1 MSFTSFCFWPV
12 YALIF
17 GVYWLIPVRL
27 QTLRKIWLILVSYLL
42 YLNWKPVFSLALLY
56 VTIVTYLGALI
67 FNRVESRKNALGW
80 FFAILSIAPLLLFK
94 YYNFFNETLTKGLE
108 LLGLHFALPGLNW
121 AIPVGLSFFSFQ
133 AVGYM
138 LDVYRG
144 QFDAEKSFLDYALFV
159 SFFPQITSGP
169 ISKASELLPQ
179 IKNPH
184 VFSYEQGKQ
193 GLRFLLWGMFIKV
206 VIADRL
212 GLFVDTVYTH
222 YLNYNGTTLFVASLF
237 YSIQIYCDF
246 AGYSL
251 MAIGIARGLG
261 FDLINNFRR
270 PYLAVS
276 ITDFWKRWHI
286 SLTRWLTQNIY
297 IPLGGNRCSTI
308 RCYFN
313 IMVTFLV
320 SGLWHGAAW
329 TFVVWGC
336 IHGIVQIFEKHLRL
350 SKFEGKSFMVR
361 IIRIVVTF
369 LIVNFAWVF
378 FRSPDISSAFG
389 YLRKMFTNHGIPTLT
404 DMGGTSLAILVISI
418 SILVFKDLREEFFPG
433 KIVFLETKVLRW
445 AIYVSLFCMILL
457 FGVLDGGQFIYVSF

>member
-1 MSFTSFCFWPV
+1 MSFNSFSFWLVFPV
-12 YALIF
+12 IF
-17 GVYWLIPVRL
+17 AVYWLIPVRP
-27 QTLRKIWLILVSYLL
+27 QVARKIWLILVSYLL
-42 YLNWKPVFSLALLY
+42 YLNWRPAFALVLLY
-56 VTIVTYLGALI
+56 VTIVTYCGALS
-67 FNRVESRKNALGW
+67 FNQAKSRKKALGW
-80 FFAILSIAPLLLFK
+80 IFTLLSLAPLVFFK
-94 YYNFFNETLTKGLE
+94 YYNFLNESITTGLDY
-108 LLGLHFALPGLNW
+108 LGLHFALPGLNW
-121 AIPVGLSFFSFQ
+121 AVPVGLSFFTFQ
-133 AVGYM
+133 AIGY
-138 LDVYRG
+138 LFDVYRG
-144 QFDAEKSFLDYALFV
+144 QFEAEKNFLDYALFV

-184 VFSYEQGKQ
+184 VFSYEQGRQ
-193 GLRFLLWGMFIKV
+193 GLKFLLWGMFIKV

-212 GLFVDTVYTH
+212 GLFVDAVYAN

-261 FDLINNFRR
+261 FDLINNFQR

-297 IPLGGNRCSTI
+297 IPLGGNRCSKI

-313 IMVTFLV
+313 IMITFLV

-329 TFVVWGC
+329 TFVLWGC
-336 IHGIVQIFEKHLRL
+336 IHGIVQIIEKHLRL
-350 SKFEGKSFMVR
+350 ARYEGRSL
-361 IIRIVVTF
+361 IIRIVRIVFTF
-369 LIVNFAWVF
+369 LIVSFAWVF
-378 FRSPDISSAFG
+378 FRSPDISTAFS
-389 YLRKMFTNHGIPTLT
+389 YLGKLFTNYGIPALT
-404 DMGGTSLAILVISI
+404 DMGGTSLVILLAAISI
-418 SILVFKDLREEFFPG
+418 MVFKELREEFFPD
-433 KIVFLETKVLRW
+433 KFALLKTKFARW
-445 AIYVSLFCMILL
+445 TIYIALFCMILL